1 MEPSWIAIGVSAL
14 SLVLVFLGQ
23 RRRVRRDI
31 VIDMRE
37 ELDDTLKRLT
47 RCEQQQ
53 HLYEVA
59 IKRLEEL
66 HNTGGRRDERGDRS
80 PPPA

>member
-14 SLVLVFLGQ
+14 SLVLVFVSQ
-23 RRRVRRDI
+23 RRQVRRDV

-37 ELDDTLKRLT
+37 ELDDTLKRLK

-59 IKRLEEL
+59 IKRLEEDRPE
-66 HNTGGRRDERGDRS
+66 GRI
-80 PPPA
+80 PHA